1 MMNFQMMTFSWIL
14 RKQKNEKGG
23 FLEGTKL
30 TGYSEQKP
38 KKKGK
43 LLKKQQIQIKQQQKQ
58 PKLRRIPRIPRIQ
71 GLNPLMMRIINH
83 TSMLR

>member
-1 MMNFQMMTFSWIL
+1 M
-14 RKQKNEKGG
+14 KKGG

-58 PKLRRIPRIPRIQ
+58 PKLRRIPRTQ

>member
-1 MMNFQMMTFSWIL
+1 M
-14 RKQKNEKGG
+14 KKGG

-43 LLKKQQIQIKQQQKQ
+43 LLKKAADTDKQQQKQ
-58 PKLRRIPRIPRIQ
+58 PKLRRIPRTQ

>member
-1 MMNFQMMTFSWIL
+1 M
-14 RKQKNEKGG
+14 KKGG

-30 TGYSEQKP
+30 AGYSEQKP

-43 LLKKQQIQIKQQQKQ
+43 LLKKAADTDKAAAETVEAAW
-58 PKLRRIPRIPRIQ
+58 RIPRTQ

>member
-1 MMNFQMMTFSWIL
+1 M
-14 RKQKNEKGG
+14 KKGS

-58 PKLRRIPRIPRIQ
+58 PKLRRILRTQ